1 MEYGSNILP
10 TDATYYTLVDASISD
25 KALTIYA
32 GGCAS
37 YTFQESDISKITEYL
52 RVMLVPDKFTDNYI
66 PRTTVTLHVI
76 YEDGEA
82 YNYAVFPVYCSGKI
96 FTQELKLK
104 AGTYSEFT
112 FEISSKDKVTFKVY
126 EVCPE
131 SADNDIRTVIDGVEQ
146 SLPRLLYDYNKW
158 PLTVGQQEA
167 TIGLISYLL
176 LDNTD
181 LQGHIQLTYQAS
193 SNCILT
199 IRIKDTDVTEL
210 YAPLIYDIKEGLG
223 SIGIPHAYLNR
234 LKGNHNAVVTAHVS
248 AGVLSID
255 TRGLM
260 YTIDG
265 GYLAGRV
272 IDTLSTVQDL
282 SLKQVDTT
290 GPSEIWLVGIDAG
303 EILVKSRSYVPEKLK
318 TAFEARYSL
327 GRGKAA
333 AIEFNGYWTQ
343 PDDADRFTIITEEDP
358 YLFWIDTANTLWVQ
372 YGSDT
377 STMLQLD
384 EGVSQVKA
392 CRGFKSEK
400 YLLQDQGLV
409 VAYLK
414 NGRAYYRQYI
424 YDDTI
429 SIYRWTDATEVDS
442 SASEVQHVSIGRLN
456 DYRMQIS
463 LTTTEEVRSYITD
476 RTYVNQAAMPER
488 AYIQGLSIQ
497 TTPMAY
503 LPTDYEVSLNC
514 IDTYLENDNKRLIA
528 VLDGILEL
536 KWYYDIKQYITFN
549 SSIPEYW
556 DPSDEE
562 HIYNLVEMVKS
573 ISMVT
578 NPFQG
583 TTTITVEL
591 NKAPLNVY
599 TEMYINADYDYAI
612 QLKLDDWGYAPCP
625 ITTVAWDTTNKISVD
640 TLDLAEVPVVHN
652 SGIEYRGVSD
662 ETIQQIDENNTIE
675 YSLTSNLIYSALT
688 DVECAAPFDTSMVPT
703 VYASGVDYSA
713 TSDEPI

>member
-25 KALTIYA
+25 KELTIYA
-32 GGCAS
+32 GGRAS
-37 YTFQESDISKITEYL
+37 YTFKKSDISKITEYL

-82 YNYAVFPVYCSGKI
+82 YNYTVFPVYCLGKV
-96 FTQELKLK
+96 FAQELKLK

-112 FEISSKDKVTFKVY
+112 FEIRSKDKVTFKVY

-158 PLTVGQQEA
+158 PLTVSQQET

-248 AGVLSID
+248 AGTLSID
-255 TRGLM
+255 TRGFM

-265 GYLAGRV
+265 GYLAERV
-272 IDTLSTVQDL
+272 IDMLSTVQDL

-290 GPSEIWLVGIDAG
+290 GPSEIWLVGIEAG
-303 EILVKSRSYVPEKLK
+303 EILVKSRSYIPEKLK

-358 YLFWIDTANTLWVQ
+358 YLFWIDATDTLWVQ

-377 STMLQLD
+377 NTMLQLD

-414 NGRAYYRQYI
+414 NGKAYYRQYI
-424 YDDTI
+424 YDATI
-429 SIYRWTDATEVDS
+429 SIYRWVDAIEVDPS
-442 SASEVQHVSIGRLN
+442 VSDIQHISIGRLN

-463 LTTTEEVRSYITD
+463 LATSAEVRSYITD

-488 AYIQGLSIQ
+488 VYIQGMSAQ
-497 TTPMAY
+497 TTAMAY
-503 LPTDYEVSLNC
+503 LPADYEIGLKC
-514 IDTYLENDNKRLIA
+514 IDAYLENNNKRLIA
-528 VLDGILEL
+528 VLDGVLEL

-549 SSIPEYW
+549 DSVPEYW
-556 DPSDEE
+556 DPSDED

-573 ISMVT
+573 IRMTT
-578 NPFQG
+578 NLFQG

-591 NKAPLNVY
+591 NKAPLKVY

-612 QLKLDDWGYAPCP
+612 QLKLDDWGYVPCP
-625 ITTVAWDTTNKISVD
+625 KTTVGWDTTDKLSVD
-640 TLDLAEVPVVHN
+640 TVDSRTVPVAYN
-652 SGIEYRGVSD
+652 SGIEYREILDRVLPQAD
-662 ETIQQIDENNTIE
+662 KNNVVK
-675 YSLTSNLIYSALT
+675 YFLTSNISYSALADT
-688 DVECAAPFDTSMVPT
+688 KCATPT
-703 VYASGVDYSA
+703 ESTTIPAAYLLNIDYSA
-713 TSDEPI
+713 ISDEPI

>member
-1 MEYGSNILP
+1 MEYGSSILP
-10 TDATYYTLVDASISD
+10 TYAAYYTLVDASISN
-25 KALTIYA
+25 KVLTIYA
-32 GGCAS
+32 GGRAS

-52 RVMLVPDKFTDNYI
+52 RVTLVPDNFTDNYI
-66 PRTTVTLHVI
+66 PRTTATLHVV

-82 YNYAVFPVYCSGKI
+82 YNYTVFPVYCSGNV
-96 FTQELKLK
+96 FAQELKLK

-112 FEISSKDKVTFKVY
+112 FEIHSKDTVTFTVY

-158 PLTVGQQEA
+158 PLAVGQQE
-167 TIGLISYLL
+167 TIIGLISYLL

-199 IRIKDTDVTEL
+199 IRIKDADVTEL

-248 AGVLSID
+248 AGMLSID

-265 GYLAGRV
+265 GYLAERV
-272 IDTLSTVQDL
+272 IDVSSTVQDL

-358 YLFWIDTANTLWVQ
+358 YLFWIDTANILWVQ

-424 YDDTI
+424 YDETI

-442 SASEVQHVSIGRLN
+442 SISEVWHVSIGRLN

-463 LTTTEEVRSYITD
+463 LTTAEEVRSYITD

-488 AYIQGLSIQ
+488 VYIQGLSIQ

-503 LPTDYEVSLNC
+503 LPADYEVSLNC
-514 IDTYLENDNKRLIA
+514 IDAYLENDNKRLVA

-549 SSIPEYW
+549 NSIPEYW
-556 DPSDEE
+556 DPSDED
-562 HIYNLVEMVKS
+562 HTYNLIEMVKS
-573 ISMVT
+573 ISMTT

-583 TTTITVEL
+583 TTIITVEL
-591 NKAPLNVY
+591 NRAPLNMY
-599 TEMYINADYDYAI
+599 TEMYINANYDYAI
-612 QLKLDDWGYAPCP
+612 QLKLDDCGYAPCP
-625 ITTVAWDTTNKISVD
+625 ITTVAWDTANNIYISD
-640 TLDLAEVPVVHN
+640 SDFTSVPVVYN
-652 SGIEYRGVSD
+652 SNIAYKEITDDTV
-662 ETIQQIDENNTIE
+662 QQIDENNTVE
-675 YSLTSNLIYSALT
+675 YTLVSNLAYAILVDTEY
-688 DVECAAPFDTSMVPT
+688 DAPSDSNTVPT
-703 VYASGVDYSA
+703 VYSSGIAYSA
-713 TSDEPI
+713 TSDAPI

>member
-10 TDATYYTLVDASISD
+10 TDSAYYSLVDATISD
-25 KALTIYA
+25 KVLTVYA
-32 GGCAS
+32 GGRAT
-37 YTFQESDISKITEYL
+37 YTFLESDISKITEYL
-52 RVMLVPDKFTDNYI
+52 RVTLVPDTFTDNYA
-66 PRTTVTLHVI
+66 PRITATLHII
-76 YEDGEA
+76 YENGDA
-82 YNYAVFPVYCSGKI
+82 YNYTLFLVSCPGGV
-96 FTQELKLK
+96 FTQELRVK
-104 AGTYSEFT
+104 AGAYSEFT
-112 FEISSKDKVTFKVY
+112 FEIRTMDTVAFTSY
-126 EVCPE
+126 EICPE
-131 SADNDIRTVIDGVEQ
+131 AANDDLRTVIDGVEQ

-158 PLTVGQQEA
+158 PLTVEQQET

-199 IRIKDTDVTEL
+199 IRIKDTDATEL
-210 YAPLIYDIKEGLG
+210 YAPLVYDIKEGLG

-234 LKGNHNAVVTAHVS
+234 LKGNHNAAVTAHVS
-248 AGVLSID
+248 AGTLSID

-265 GYLAGRV
+265 GYLAERV
-272 IDTLSTVQDL
+272 IDILSTVQDL

-303 EILVKSRSYVPEKLK
+303 EILVKSRSYMPEKLK
-318 TAFEARYSL
+318 TTFEAKYSL

-358 YLFWIDTANTLWVQ
+358 YIFWIDAANTLWVQ

-384 EGVSQVKA
+384 EDVSQVRA

-414 NGRAYYRQYI
+414 SGRAYYRQYI

-429 SIYRWTDATEVDS
+429 SAYQWTKAAEVDS
-442 SASEVQHVSIGRLN
+442 NVSEILHISISRLN

-463 LTTTEEVRSYITD
+463 LTTAAEVKSYITD

-488 AYIQGLSIQ
+488 TYIQGISAQ
-497 TTPMAY
+497 TTPLAY
-503 LPTDYEVSLNC
+503 FPVDYDPSVNC
-514 IDTYLENDNKRLIA
+514 IEAYLENDNMRLIA
-528 VLDGILEL
+528 VFDKILEL
-536 KWYYDIKQYITFN
+536 KWYYEIKHYITFN
-549 SSIPEYW
+549 SSIPDFW
-556 DPSDEE
+556 DPSDDE
-562 HIYNLVEMVKS
+562 HIYDLVEMVKS
-573 ISMVT
+573 INMTT
-578 NPFQG
+578 NPFRN
-583 TTTITVEL
+583 TTVITVEL
-591 NKAPLNVY
+591 NRAPIYPHV
-599 TEMYINADYDYAI
+599 EMYINSEEDYAL
-612 QLKLDDWGYAPCP
+612 QFKLDDWGYAPCP
-625 ITTVAWDTTNKISVD
+625 KLTVAWNVSGDLSIAAKDTTGI
-640 TLDLAEVPVVHN
+640 PVVY
-652 SGIEYRGVSD
+652 SSAMRYMGIVDATTNQRDTSNMLRVVE
-662 ETIQQIDENNTIE
+662 
-675 YSLTSNLIYSALT
+675 TSNLNYATVVELT
-688 DVECAAPFDTSMVPT
+688 ESTPSEFGTIPP
-703 VYASGVDYSA
+703 VYETTLDYQA
-713 TSDEPI
+713 TSDQPI